1 MNNVSFPPGSVPVR
15 VASAVIGMD
24 KNLLMNCM
32 DAGEIDL
39 GFVHKTPR
47 KRGKRPYRKFY
58 ISPKK
63 LYEMTGFI
71 WQGEK
76 TEKEV
81 FENAG
86 NDHEAGNPDDPDR
99 ADEHSSGPAEAC

>member
-1 MNNVSFPPGSVPVR
+1 MIDLTDFQPGSVPVL
-15 VASAVIGMD
+15 VASKVLGMD
-24 KNLLMNCM
+24 KEVLMNSM
-32 DAGEIDL
+32 DSGELDL

-63 LYEMTGFI
+63 LYELSGFI

-76 TEKEV
+76 TAEEIEKRRISQL
-81 FENAG
+81 NK
-86 NDHEAGNPDDPDR
+86 
-99 ADEHSSGPAEAC
+99 

>member
-1 MNNVSFPPGSVPVR
+1 MNSVRFPPGSVPVQ
-15 VASAVIGMD
+15 VASAVIGID

-47 KRGKRPYRKFY
+47 RRGKRPYRKFY

-76 TEKEV
+76 TAKEV
-81 FENAG
+81 MSNAG
-86 NDHEAGNPDDPDR
+86 DKANTAR
-99 ADEHSSGPAEAC
+99 AEADQSQKDKPDAGC

>member
-1 MNNVSFPPGSVPVR
+1 MDNVRFPPGSVPVQ

-76 TEKEV
+76 TAKEV
-81 FENAG
+81 MSNAG
-86 NDHEAGNPDDPDR
+86 ASTKEGVRAAGD
-99 ADEHSSGPAEAC
+99 